1 MLSVFEEAVDSAS
14 TRHWTVLIWSTIRL
28 APVVSRP
35 KHHIFSA
42 SVWCPLEVVHQAA
55 STPLGVITRSDLSV
69 FNLVSGCVLERLGSH
84 EDAAVLVGTLGETSS
99 VALPSD
105 GLSEGDDELKLDD
118 LDCLLQ

>member
-1 MLSVFEEAVDSAS
+1 M
-14 TRHWTVLIWSTIRL
+14 
-28 APVVSRP
+28 
-35 KHHIFSA
+35 
-42 SVWCPLEVVHQAA
+42 
-55 STPLGVITRSDLSV
+55 
-69 FNLVSGCVLERLGSH
+69 ERLGSH